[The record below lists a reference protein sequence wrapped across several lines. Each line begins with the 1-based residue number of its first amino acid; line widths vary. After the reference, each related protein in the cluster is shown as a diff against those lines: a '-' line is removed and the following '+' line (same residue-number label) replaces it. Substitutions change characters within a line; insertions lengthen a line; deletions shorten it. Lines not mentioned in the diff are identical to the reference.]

1 MRILYLINCF
11 VWLKLYP
18 LDSFRVKFAVIF
30 DMTAIETN
38 VFRFSKFTFVSQVYK
53 D

>member
-1 MRILYLINCF
+1 MRILDFINCF

-30 DMTAIETN
+30 DMTAIETDI
-38 VFRFSKFTFVSQVYK
+38 FSGSKFTFVSKVYK